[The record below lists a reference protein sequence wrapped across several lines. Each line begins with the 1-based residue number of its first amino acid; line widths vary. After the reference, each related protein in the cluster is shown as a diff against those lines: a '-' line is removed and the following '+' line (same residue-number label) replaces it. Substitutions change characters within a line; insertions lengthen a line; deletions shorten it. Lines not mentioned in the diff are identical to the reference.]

1 MRRHVYFYTHL
12 EQGYADLAEV
22 LAGEPAAWLP
32 MPAEARE
39 DGWLVDLHA
48 LGALPS
54 GVAGHTALVRVGG
67 ASAAAAGHPATLLR
81 AVAWQSATAE
91 RMVPVLEADLEL
103 ASLDAYGC
111 QLSMM
116 GSYRPPLS
124 VIGEAGDRLLG
135 HRVAEACVR
144 RFVLDVAGRLAASA
158 TLPA

>member
-12 EQGYADLAEV
+12 EQGFDALAQV
-22 LAGEPAAWLP
+22 LGGDPAAWLP
-32 MPAEARE
+32 KPAEPRDE
-39 DGWLVDLHA
+39 GWLVDLHA
-48 LGALPS
+48 HGTLPA
-54 GVAGHTALVRVGG
+54 GVAGHTALASVGEPSL
-67 ASAAAAGHPATLLR
+67 ASAGHPETLLR
-81 AVAWQSATAE
+81 SVAWQSATTE
-91 RMVPVLEADLEL
+91 RLVPMLEADLEL

-144 RFVLDVAGRLAASA
+144 RFVLDIADRLVVSA
-158 TLPA
+158 TLSA